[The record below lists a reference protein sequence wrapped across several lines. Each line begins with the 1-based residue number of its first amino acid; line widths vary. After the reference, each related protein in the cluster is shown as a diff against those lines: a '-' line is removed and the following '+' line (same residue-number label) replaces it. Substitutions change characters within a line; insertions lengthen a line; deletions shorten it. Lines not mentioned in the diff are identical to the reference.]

1 MTSAHEPIRIA
12 GAGPAG
18 LSCAIALAQA
28 GRAVVVSEAREA
40 VADGSIDALELLEN
54 WTEEVDAPAI
64 FDALGLGG
72 IVESTEVAS
81 AELFDGSLRRTGVA
95 GRRPFGYL
103 VRRGAGAGSLDRAL
117 LARARGLGVEIR
129 FGERRDSSA
138 VDVLATGPA
147 APDLLARRMVFATPE
162 EDRVQLLFDPI
173 RAPGGFAWLFV
184 ARGIGTL
191 GCLVSRDR
199 ARLERHFDEVRDRF
213 RKISAVSISQESTA
227 TGQISCAV
235 PSSSLAGGCRVVGE
249 AGGSRDL
256 LFGMGL
262 RGALQDGLLAA
273 ESIARG
279 RSFDSLRDELA
290 LPLTRAS
297 LAARF
302 RYERMSDAAVARAL
316 VRCGRGDFRE
326 RLRRCLRPGFRS
338 EAAALFARAAW
349 RPPESCAHPL
359 PAHWCR
365 RRETT

>member
-28 GRAVVVSEAREA
+28 GRAVVISEAREA
-40 VADGSIDALELLEN
+40 SADGSIDALELLEN
-54 WTEEVDAPAI
+54 WTEEVDATAI
-64 FDALGLGG
+64 FDVLGLTG
-72 IVESTEVAS
+72 IETTEVAS

-95 GRRPFGYL
+95 SRRPFGYL
-103 VRRGAGAGSLDRAL
+103 VRRGAGAGSLDAAL
-117 LARARGLGVEIR
+117 LARARGLGVEIGL
-129 FGERRDSSA
+129 GERPDSSA
-138 VDVLATGPA
+138 VDVLATGPS
-147 APDLLARRMVFATPE
+147 APDLLARRMVFATPG

-173 RAPGGFAWLFV
+173 RTPGGFAWLFV

-213 RKISAVSISQESTA
+213 RKISEVSVSQESTA
-227 TGQISCAV
+227 TGRISCAI
-235 PSSSLAGGCRVVGE
+235 PSSSLAGGCRVAGE
-249 AGGSRDL
+249 AGSSRDL

-290 LPLTRAS
+290 LPLARAS

-316 VRCGRGDFRE
+316 ARCGRGDFRE
-326 RLRRCLRPGFRS
+326 RVRRSLRPGFRN
-338 EAAALFARAAW
+338 EVAALFARAAW
-349 RPPESCAHPL
+349 RPPESCTHPL

-365 RRETT
+365 RSDRT